1 MSATRVVFGG
11 PPVSSPMTQR
21 ELTMRLCLSP
31 PPPLCCFLS
40 SYEELRSA
48 GVPSLKPLRP
58 CLIPKA
64 GSQQPGEWMEPHSGI
79 GGDGTSTKKKRVV
92 FADSKGLSLTAVR
105 FFSEREG
112 GCLDLRLEQQI
123 GQARRRWRG
132 RAQSPGLQERQG
144 SRFSLGFP
152 QPSVDYLAFR
162 DQLQRNLVRL
172 ENCSVNER
180 SLSGTV
186 RVKNVGFHKEVRVRI
201 TFDSWHSHRDLP
213 CSYMHQT
220 YGGADSDSFAF
231 DIPLPEHPDP
241 RERMEFCVSFCSGP
255 HTAWDNNEGMNFRV
269 FCTGDEQPPA
279 PSLPPPPPPP
289 PPRLPCKPL
298 DKLSEL
304 EPLSSPRAAA
314 ELFFSRFQSWGRLE
328 KVAPYW

>member
-31 PPPLCCFLS
+31 PPPPLCRFLS

-123 GQARRRWRG
+123 GQARRRGW
-132 RAQSPGLQERQG
+132 AQSPGFQERPG
-144 SRFSLGFP
+144 RRFSLGFP
-152 QPSVDYLAFR
+152 QPSADYLAFR

-201 TFDSWHSHRDLP
+201 TFDSWRSHRDLP

-220 YGGADSDSFAF
+220 YGEADSDSFAF

-241 RERMEFCVSFCSGP
+241 RERVEFCVSFCSGP

-269 FCTGDEQPPA
+269 FCTGDEQPAA
-279 PSLPPPPPPP
+279 PSLPPPPP